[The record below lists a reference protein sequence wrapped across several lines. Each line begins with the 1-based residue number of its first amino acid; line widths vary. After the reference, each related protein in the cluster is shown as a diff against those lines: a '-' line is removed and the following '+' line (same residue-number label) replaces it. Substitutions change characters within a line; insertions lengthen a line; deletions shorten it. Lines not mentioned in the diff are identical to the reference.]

1 MTVTKTEKELIQAV
15 QVALKDDSINLFTYN
30 KAKMK
35 LAKYRNETKKGIQS

>member
-1 MTVTKTEKELIQAV
+1 MSEREKELLKAV
-15 QVALKDDSINLFTYN
+15 RVALKYDSINLFTYN